1 MPITT
6 SHDIFGDLA
15 QQVYSLT
22 RAHEITLSAE
32 LQAAWDTLRAE
43 YPDLPVDEHL
53 PDGGRYRFRR
63 WGRVWFLPK
72 TDELIPMPHTDYF
85 QSKDYNRVTGGIVR
99 RFAPLKPEMFDNLF
113 LQALIRFNM
122 NNFPTSERAKSE
134 AWQVDI
140 HMIRVIAGE
149 GIHGQPTPEGIHRDG
164 AAFVTVHLAELENA
178 GGGDVTLYD
187 NAACPIV
194 SFRLNRPLDSYFF
207 DDSEVLHG
215 VTPIYPEDSTA
226 GAVRSILTFDYHHR
240 PDLERPE
247 ED

>member
-32 LQAAWDTLRAE
+32 LQAAWDALRAE

-122 NNFPTSERAKSE
+122 N
-134 AWQVDI
+134 
-140 HMIRVIAGE
+140 
-149 GIHGQPTPEGIHRDG
+149 
-164 AAFVTVHLAELENA
+164 
-178 GGGDVTLYD
+178 
-187 NAACPIV
+187 
-194 SFRLNRPLDSYFF
+194 
-207 DDSEVLHG
+207 
-215 VTPIYPEDSTA
+215 
-226 GAVRSILTFDYHHR
+226 
-240 PDLERPE
+240 
-247 ED
+247 